1 MEICGEDDHFRGDKI
16 EIAPLEIST
25 ELPSIE
31 EAQFSGHVR
40 TRDDI
45 AKHFL
50 KEPCGNVS
58 YDELFDIAIR
68 HAGKSAAKCFTS
80 EAKEKHKQRY
90 GNIAFIAGQAG
101 IGKSTLSKRLV
112 EELWDSNSS
121 LFRVSKPD
129 LIFFVRF
136 RDVDYTSKIDLLQF
150 LSPFITDISNNIDRK
165 NVLKKL
171 ENSDGVYIIMD
182 GLDEAAIDPNMN
194 KPECFNID
202 SVTTA
207 EIFIQNLIAG
217 NILPRSKKL
226 VTSRPRQFAQ
236 LPKEFKPNVMFNIQ
250 GLSEAALVQI
260 CENICD
266 KNVTRR
272 DEILGYLESHPDLK
286 SYCYTPVICIMVMES
301 LDKRYQAKKSNE
313 DQPSEIDPSD
323 ETSIDTLSAIFVF
336 VLTGWLIE
344 KLERFNLKHKFQIK
358 EISKLAYEGF
368 LVGQFY
374 FEEFDLEE
382 AGVDFQNSTT
392 FLNTRI
398 PILKGTKV
406 TYFSHLMWQEFFVAV
421 MMRLYMSEE
430 EFKLI
435 LSKLEN
441 DKYEVISRFLFGL
454 CNDKTLYRPLNHA
467 KAKELNTK
475 LDRRNCKDML
485 KQFVLDKLKEF
496 ESIGKDASFDDGS
509 YYFSILPKLFW
520 VHEMQDDHFA
530 KQAAAFLKE
539 NFSIV
544 NSNILPC
551 DIPCINYILRARGSL
566 LNLKVEP
573 AGFIGKCSNYFYE
586 ELHKTLTQNPNIKV
600 SYCYGSYCHIT
611 CSL

>member
-1 MEICGEDDHFRGDKI
+1 MIFAFFCVPAFSGFTVCSNYNLPRVDLIISDQKLKQNLKVRALEICGEEDRFRGDKI

-31 EAQFSGHVR
+31 KAQLSGHGHR
-40 TRDDI
+40 RDDI

-58 YDELFDIAIR
+58 HNQLFEKAKFFAD
-68 HAGKSAAKCFTS
+68 KSAAKCCTS

-112 EELWDSNSS
+112 EEMWDSESPLLKS
-121 LFRVSKPD
+121 D

-136 RDVDYTSKIDLLQF
+136 RDVDYTNKTDLLQF
-150 LSPFITDISNNIDRK
+150 LSPFITDIPNNIGRK

-182 GLDEAAIDPNMN
+182 GLDEAAIDPKMN
-194 KPECFNID
+194 QPECFNID

-207 EIFIQNLIAG
+207 KAFIQNLIAG

-236 LPKEFKPNVMFNIQ
+236 LPKEFKPNVLFNIQ

-313 DQPSEIDPSD
+313 DQPSEIDP
-323 ETSIDTLSAIFVF
+323 
-336 VLTGWLIE
+336 
-344 KLERFNLKHKFQIK
+344 
-358 EISKLAYEGF
+358 
-368 LVGQFY
+368 
-374 FEEFDLEE
+374 
-382 AGVDFQNSTT
+382 
-392 FLNTRI
+392 
-398 PILKGTKV
+398 
-406 TYFSHLMWQEFFVAV
+406 
-421 MMRLYMSEE
+421 
-430 EFKLI
+430 
-435 LSKLEN
+435 
-441 DKYEVISRFLFGL
+441 
-454 CNDKTLYRPLNHA
+454 
-467 KAKELNTK
+467 
-475 LDRRNCKDML
+475 
-485 KQFVLDKLKEF
+485 
-496 ESIGKDASFDDGS
+496 
-509 YYFSILPKLFW
+509 
-520 VHEMQDDHFA
+520 
-530 KQAAAFLKE
+530 
-539 NFSIV
+539 
-544 NSNILPC
+544 
-551 DIPCINYILRARGSL
+551 
-566 LNLKVEP
+566 
-573 AGFIGKCSNYFYE
+573 
-586 ELHKTLTQNPNIKV
+586 
-600 SYCYGSYCHIT
+600 
-611 CSL
+611 